1 MHSQAV
7 SVKSYM
13 ELWSIHM
20 LSTIDTNNDNAES
33 KLSIFV
39 ERNSYLNI
47 QAIKDLELGGRG
59 KDTYQIV
66 KTNMS

>member
-1 MHSQAV
+1 M
-7 SVKSYM
+7 KSYM